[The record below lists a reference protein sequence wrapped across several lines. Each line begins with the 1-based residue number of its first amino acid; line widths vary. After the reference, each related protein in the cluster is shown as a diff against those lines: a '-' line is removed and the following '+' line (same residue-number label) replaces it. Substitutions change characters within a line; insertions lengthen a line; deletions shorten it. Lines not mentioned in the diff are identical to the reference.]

1 MSVKIPKRLVRSA
14 LTGMTLG
21 AILAV
26 LGLIRSVHDTPPSEP
41 HPSAGIMALAGG
53 GVGVVAGI
61 AHYLTRSWRTRNRV
75 WFRRSWMLSV
85 TIGVGV
91 LMVPALFT
99 GEGPIW
105 LDFLL
110 WIVIGTSC
118 GYGLGRV
125 AQPFFFP
132 PGSK

>member
-1 MSVKIPKRLVRSA
+1 MKIPKRLVRSA

-26 LGLIRSVHDTPPSEP
+26 LGLIRSAHGTPPSEP
-41 HPSAGIMALAGG
+41 HPSLGFMALAGA

-61 AHYLTRSWRTRNRV
+61 AHYLTRSWRKRNRV

-85 TIGVGV
+85 TIGLGV

-99 GEGPIW
+99 GEQPTW
-105 LDFLL
+105 LVFLL
-110 WIVIGTSC
+110 WAVIGTSS

-125 AQPFFFP
+125 TQPFFFP
-132 PGSK
+132 PGSE